1 MKLALL
7 WCTCALAL
15 TPAPRS
21 PLPRRLGSSF
31 SEDDLQR
38 PAGHGYT
45 RGPGEDDGFVDIPTV
60 DLLLTQRNEAKSG
73 GAISSSRTPSATS

>member
-7 WCTCALAL
+7 CTCALAL

-60 DLLLTQRNEAKSG
+60 DLLLDPAERGEA
-73 GAISSSRTPSATS
+73 AARPCRSRTPSGTS